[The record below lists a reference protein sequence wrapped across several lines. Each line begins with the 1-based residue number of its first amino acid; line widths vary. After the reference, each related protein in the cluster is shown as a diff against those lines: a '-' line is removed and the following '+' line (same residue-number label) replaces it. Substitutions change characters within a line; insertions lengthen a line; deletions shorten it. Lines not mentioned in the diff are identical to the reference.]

1 MASGNKWRGSEAVVT
16 ISDSDVDVG
25 ILQEVEIAVE
35 KEIQE
40 LYGAGSTERQDVQQT
55 EQTVAVSAEF
65 MSWTMDGFET
75 LIGTSE
81 TNDTNQE
88 LEDTSDVPVVDV
100 VGEFK
105 EVEEGTKHTITVKDV
120 YFDSLPLSGARDD
133 WVSMDID
140 GVGRQLEIEQG

>member
-25 ILQEVEIAVE
+25 ILQEVEISVE

-105 EVEEGTKHTITVKDV
+105 EVEGGTKHTITVKDV